1 MRPKLPA
8 ILLVLVAMLSTA
20 DLVAGQSVTGKGG
33 VSLANVSFDP
43 DGAVLSTTMEP
54 GYAVGGQINFPLF
67 SRLALQ
73 VEGLYATRVTEFAE
87 GFIKD
92 TLTYAEIPVLGRIT
106 LMEKPAWQVRILGGV
121 VYGRL
126 LKARES
132 FGSGISEDINESIN
146 SNDLAVSI
154 GADLQWRR
162 LVFDFRYLYGLSEV
176 YAEPAAGMSARHR
189 VMQITAGYRIF

>member
-73 VEGLYATRVTEFAE
+73 VEGLYATRVTEF
-87 GFIKD
+87 
-92 TLTYAEIPVLGRIT
+92 AEIPVLGRIT